1 METFV
6 FVTLGLCATV
16 VVFSCIA
23 ALIGAIERKRL
34 KTVLAEQAEMDKNN
48 FHILLYKEC
57 VKNNVTKINSKADK
71 QRAVLIAN
79 KMKIIEVY
87 ESTVSDYF
95 LRGEAAVRKEEAEK
109 ELAETNAKR
118 EKEQKEIEQ
127 INNRFQNL
135 CGRDKRIT
143 IINDRLTELRKA
155 EKAMDTVAGIMISS
169 AYQEKETD
177 WATLGGIAS
186 AIGGTG
192 AGISVASQ
200 AQQENMQIRERNAAN
215 QAAVNKQAFSIYEKQ
230 LPIREK
236 IRILEKN
243 LTHAELALVDDNFS
257 DNDLFDKLNIYH
269 DYDVSK
275 DGIVSIGL
283 EVHLDENVFIFD
295 NVPATIDGTLTID
308 VYVQNIKIGSTLAVL
323 PMQGIYSP
331 DTSAEFECKAL
342 IPLKY
347 VSNQTLDFKISPNHL
362 WIMEQ

>member
-6 FVTLGLCATV
+6 FVIWGLCATV
-16 VVFSCIA
+16 AVFCCIV
-23 ALIGAIERKRL
+23 ALIGAIARKGL
-34 KTVLAEQAEMDKNN
+34 KTALAEQAEKDKNN

-79 KMKIIEVY
+79 KMKIIEVD

-95 LRGEAAVRKEEAEK
+95 LRGEEVVKKEEAEK
-109 ELAETNAKR
+109 ELAKINANR
-118 EKEQKEIEQ
+118 EKEQKEIEE
-127 INNRFQNL
+127 INNKFRNL

-143 IINDRLTELRKA
+143 IINDRLKELRKA

-169 AYQEKETD
+169 AYQEKEND

-215 QAAVNKQAFSIYEKQ
+215 QAAVKKQVLSIYNNQ
-230 LPIREK
+230 LPVSQK
-236 IRILEKN
+236 IKLLEDA
-243 LTHAELALVDDNFS
+243 LHHASLAL
-257 DNDLFDKLNIYH
+257 
-269 DYDVSK
+269 
-275 DGIVSIGL
+275 
-283 EVHLDENVFIFD
+283 LDENYSDETLFSNLIVEHTSTVNNEGVVSISANICLEKEMIIFED
-295 NVPATIDGTLTID
+295 VPATIDGTLTVD
-308 VYVQNIKIGSTLAVL
+308 VYFENTKIGSTLMIL
-323 PMQGIYSP
+323 PMEGINSS
-331 DTSAEFECKAL
+331 DTSLQIDCKAL

-347 VSNQTLDFKISPNHL
+347 ASNQQVKIKISSNHL
-362 WIMEQ
+362 WVMEQ